1 MTDADLPALREGD
14 RPARHDCPRLVAAKF
29 FAGPLRVQDLGSALG
44 QPGDSHLQ
52 AVVDEVDIGA
62 RSIVAIHD
70 ALRDQS
76 RRQML
81 FMRRLGRLAWS
92 GVARPYD
99 HTREQNGA
107 DARGCQARSE
117 EQTSALQSLMRLSY
131 AEFCL
136 QKKKAQCP
144 N

>member
-1 MTDADLPALREGD
+1 MRISDLSSDVCSSDL
-14 RPARHDCPRLVAAKF
+14 LVAAKF

-92 GVARPYD
+92 GVARAYD
-99 HTREQNGA
+99 HTREQQGA
-107 DARGCQARSE
+107 DARGWQARQEIGRGSCGGRGRTYGE
-117 EQTSALQSLMRLSY
+117 
-131 AEFCL
+131 
-136 QKKKAQCP
+136 

>member
-44 QPGDSHLQ
+44 QPDDSHLQ

-81 FMRRLGRLAWS
+81 FMRRLGRLALS
-92 GVARPYD
+92 GVERPYD
-99 HTREQNGA
+99 HTSEQ
-107 DARGCQARSE
+107 RSE
-117 EQTSALQSLMRLSY
+117 ESTTELQS
-131 AEFCL
+131 
-136 QKKKAQCP
+136 
-144 N
+144 

>member
-70 ALRDQS
+70 ELREQS

-81 FMRRLGRLAWS
+81 FMRRPGRLVWF
-92 GVARPYD
+92 GVASPYD
-99 HTREQNGA
+99 YNRAPTAHSA
-107 DARGCQARSE
+107 PRSN
-117 EQTSALQSLMRLSY
+117 SL
-131 AEFCL
+131 
-136 QKKKAQCP
+136 
-144 N
+144 